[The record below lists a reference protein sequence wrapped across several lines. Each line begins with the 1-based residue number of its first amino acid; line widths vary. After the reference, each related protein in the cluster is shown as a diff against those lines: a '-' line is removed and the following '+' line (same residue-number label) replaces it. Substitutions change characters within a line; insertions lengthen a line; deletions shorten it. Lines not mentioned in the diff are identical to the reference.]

1 MVSHFLRVGYDDYT
15 SEITIQEEKKDC
27 VIIVDSEGNR
37 TESYL
42 TVQQLHDFIGTLLHV
57 QQKLKNR

>member
-15 SEITIQEEKKDC
+15 SEITIQEEEKDC

-42 TVQQLHDFIGTLLHV
+42 TIQQLHDFIGTLLHV